1 MIQAFDMSWRQSEA
15 DICLLVAG
23 VGVSDSVKSVEF
35 FHFCPLFCSERDA
48 GQSGVGNGG
57 GVRMNETE

>member
-23 VGVSDSVKSVEF
+23 VGVSESIKSVEF
-35 FHFCPLFCSERDA
+35 FHFQPLLCSERAA
-48 GQSGVGNGG
+48 GGAGRWG
-57 GVRMNETE
+57 MNETENE